1 MLTYEDCLE
10 MCDLSQEEVDAIA
23 EHEHLQRIQAI
34 AKAEYLVHCD
44 GGERVIRKMI
54 IDDIRHAQNVGD
66 LSHERDLKDVL
77 TLFVTTHPHHSAGH
91 SI

>member
-10 MCDLSQEEVDAIA
+10 MCELTQEEVNAIA

-34 AKAEYLVHCD
+34 AKAEYLVRTD

-54 IDDIRHAQNVGD
+54 IDDIRHAQDLGD
-66 LSHERDLKDVL
+66 LSHEQDLKDVL
-77 TLFVTTHPHHSAGH
+77 TLFITTHPNHSSNYPG
-91 SI
+91 